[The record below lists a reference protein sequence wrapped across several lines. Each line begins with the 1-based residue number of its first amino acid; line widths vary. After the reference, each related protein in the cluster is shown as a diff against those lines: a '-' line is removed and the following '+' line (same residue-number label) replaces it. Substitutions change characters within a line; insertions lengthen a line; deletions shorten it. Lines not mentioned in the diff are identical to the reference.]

1 MRGEEKDDEGR
12 RDKEGK
18 GERGAKKKGK
28 RTEGKFMRWSISL
41 LSLILSQ

>member
-18 GERGAKKKGK
+18 GERGEKKGR